1 MDLKGCKSHDIV
13 QKAIQVLL
21 NLEHRGACGCEQN
34 TGDGAGILLQMPH
47 RFLERECDQLG
58 FRLPA
63 YGDYG
68 VGMVFLPTDPGDR
81 QRCEQLFNQIVEE
94 EGQRVLGW
102 RDVPTNNAPIGPTA
116 KAAEPVIRQI
126 FIGQDDSLAFER
138 VLYVIRRRVENA
150 VKASNIKQ
158 RGMFYIPSLSYKT
171 IIYKGMLKSGQI
183 TTFYPDLVDSAVET
197 ALAMVHSRFS
207 TNTFPNWARAHPYRY
222 LCHNGEIN
230 TLRGNVNWMHA
241 RQGMF
246 ESELDQ
252 EPQGYVR
259 GMLRRGTVIGYV
271 FAVFIPDE
279 AHIGNLAVAPWERR
293 SGIAQRL
300 LDQLVRDASNEE
312 VKRVTLEVR
321 ASNHGARKFYYKNRF
336 IDIAIRKNY
345 YRSPVEDAI
354 VMFRVLPEDPS
365 A

>member
-1 MDLKGCKSHDIV
+1 M
-13 QKAIQVLL
+13 
-21 NLEHRGACGCEQN
+21 NE
-34 TGDGAGILLQMPH
+34 
-47 RFLERECDQLG
+47 
-58 FRLPA
+58 
-63 YGDYG
+63 
-68 VGMVFLPTDPGDR
+68 
-81 QRCEQLFNQIVEE
+81 
-94 EGQRVLGW
+94 
-102 RDVPTNNAPIGPTA
+102 
-116 KAAEPVIRQI
+116 
-126 FIGQDDSLAFER
+126 DDSLRIVPLSREHLDQILPIER
-138 VLYVIRRRVENA
+138 
-150 VKASNIKQ
+150 AS
-158 RGMFYIPSLSYKT
+158 
-171 IIYKGMLKSGQI
+171 
-183 TTFYPDLVDSAVET
+183 
-197 ALAMVHSRFS
+197 FS
-207 TNTFPNWARAHPYRY
+207 DPWTR
-222 LCHNGEIN
+222 
-230 TLRGNVNWMHA
+230 
-241 RQGMF
+241 GMF

-312 VKRVTLEVR
+312 IKRVTLEVR
-321 ASNHGARKFYYKNRF
+321 ASNHGARKFYYKNSF